1 MTDDPLSAA
10 QNVVAGAESFDLVAG
25 LEADGPAPTGLH
37 RITLDGDGITWRNLD
52 KPDDVTVRRPYAEV
66 VSVMLGTVTLADP
79 DVRHGACFMEFQDGT
94 KLVVVSYTMR
104 DAAEERL
111 TRAYGR
117 FVDALHARLANA
129 GGGVRFLVGPTPES
143 EGEQSRVYWIGIG
156 IVAVLLAFVAI
167 LRLPWWAYG
176 IAVLAGGAIPKLM
189 APSAPLEEYDPKA
202 IPPALRI
209 G

>member
-1 MTDDPLSAA
+1 MADEPLPTVQDSAP
-10 QNVVAGAESFDLVAG
+10 GAEAFDLVAG

-37 RITLDGDGITWRNLD
+37 RITLDGDEITWRNLD
-52 KPDDVTVRRPYAEV
+52 KPDDPTTRRSYAEFA
-66 VSVMLGTVTLADP
+66 SVMLGTVTLADP
-79 DVRHGACFMEFQDGT
+79 EVRHGACFIEFQDGV
-94 KLVVVSYTMR
+94 KLVIVSYNMR

-117 FVDALHARLANA
+117 FIDALHARLPAA
-129 GGGVRFLVGPTPES
+129 GHGVRFLVGPTPES
-143 EGEQSRVYWIGIG
+143 EGDQSRTYWIGIG
-156 IVAVLLAFVAI
+156 ITAVLLVVVAI

-176 IAVLAGGAIPKLM
+176 IAVLIGGGIPKVM
-189 APSAPLEEYDPKA
+189 SPAAPLEEYDPKV